1 MNYLEMKQTKLKC
14 AKEAHLILAEQALEI
29 LKQKSALSVLQ
40 HRTLKRLRVL
50 SIFSAEQMVCKL
62 AKAVFLLLVQ
72 RWTVVLV
79 CDYMM
84 VSTLVFWL

>member
-1 MNYLEMKQTKLKC
+1 MKQTELKC

-29 LKQKSALSVLQ
+29 LKQKSGVSLLQ
-40 HRTLKRLRVL
+40 HKTLKRLRRL
-50 SIFSAEQMVCKL
+50 SILSTVKIVRQL

-84 VSTLVFWL
+84 VSQ